1 MNCTES
7 TDKLCE
13 YAEAIADVGITKIIT
28 VPRVSS
34 ITSVIS
40 SSLIIY
46 IIFRSSTGLKSI
58 YHRLMFG
65 MSLGDIISSTAYAL
79 AHLPMHRPGIND
91 KIDLTFELT
100 SDQRLGNHRTCA
112 AQGFFWFLGCSS
124 TYLYNAALC
133 WYYYCVIVKSMEDVC
148 ISKKLEPFFHAVP
161 VGVSFVFGLSF
172 LFVDAYNPGMNM
184 CTLGK

>member
-1 MNCTES
+1 MMNCTAS
-7 TDKLCE
+7 TDDLCK
-13 YAEAIADVGITKIIT
+13 YAEVIADMGTTNIIT
-28 VPRVSS
+28 VPRISS
-34 ITSVIS
+34 IASVFS

-65 MSLGDIISSTAYAL
+65 MSLGDMISSTAFSL

-91 KIDLTFELT
+91 TVDLMFEFT
-100 SDQRLGNHRTCA
+100 SDQRLGNRASCA
-112 AQGFFWFLGCSS
+112 AQGFFWFLGSSS

-148 ISKKLEPFFHAVP
+148 IRKKLEPCFH
-161 VGVSFVFGLSF
+161 GVSVGFSLVLA
-172 LFVDAYNPGMNM
+172 L
-184 CTLGK
+184 